1 MKIAMV
7 GLGAMGAAAAANLVA
22 KGHEVRGVDLR
33 QPALE
38 ALRAAGGTPAPSIA
52 AAVAGADAIV
62 TFVVNAAQVEA
73 VAGGPDGIL
82 ARMEPDAVLI
92 QCATVSATFIA
103 RLGEQFAAGG
113 RLLLDA
119 PVSGGVGGA
128 ASGGLT
134 IMASGPR
141 DALARARPVLADMG
155 RHVHDFGDR
164 LGAGS
169 MVKTINQLFCGVHLA
184 VLGEAIALGKQAGL
198 DPARLL
204 EVYGSSAAASWMMN
218 DRGPRALQ
226 DDPPSNSTIDI
237 FVKDLALVLDAGR
250 DLKFP
255 LPMAAAAHQM
265 FLAGSAIGKGGLD
278 DSHLWEAYPKAAA
291 KAEAPT
297 AATAAPA
304 QRDR

>member
-33 QPALE
+33 QAALD
-38 ALRAAGGTPAPSIA
+38 ALRAAGGKPADSIA
-52 AAVAGADAIV
+52 AAVAGADAVI
-62 TFVVNAAQVEA
+62 TFVVNATQVEA
-73 VAGGPDGIL
+73 VVNGPDGL
-82 ARMEPDAVLI
+82 AARMEPEAVLI
-92 QCATVSATFIA
+92 QCATVPAAFMA
-103 RLGEQFAAGG
+103 RLGEQFAASG
-113 RLLLDA
+113 RLLVDA

-134 IMASGPR
+134 VMASGSR
-141 DALARARPVLADMG
+141 DAMARARPVLEDMG

-184 VLGEAIALGKQAGL
+184 VLGEAIALGRRAGL

-204 EVYGSSAAASWMMN
+204 EVYGNSAAASWMMK

-237 FVKDLALVLDAGR
+237 FVKDLALVLDSGR

-265 FLAGSAIGKGGLD
+265 FLAASAIGKGAVD
-278 DSHLWEAYPKAAA
+278 DSHLWEAYPKPS
-291 KAEAPT
+291 K
-297 AATAAPA
+297 
-304 QRDR
+304 

>member
-33 QPALE
+33 QAALD
-38 ALRAAGGTPAPSIA
+38 ALRAAGGQPADSIA
-52 AAVAGADAIV
+52 AAVAGAEAVI

-73 VAGGPDGIL
+73 VVNGPDGIA
-82 ARMEPDAVLI
+82 ARMEPGAVLI
-92 QCATVSATFIA
+92 QCATVSAAFMA
-103 RLGEQFAAGG
+103 RLGEQVATGG
-113 RLLLDA
+113 RLLVDA

-134 IMASGPR
+134 VMASGSR
-141 DALARARPVLADMG
+141 DAMAKARPVLEDMG

-184 VLGEAIALGKQAGL
+184 VLGEAIALGRRAGL

-204 EVYGSSAAASWMMN
+204 EVYGNSAAASWMMK

-237 FVKDLALVLDAGR
+237 FVKDLALVLDSGR

-265 FLAGSAIGKGGLD
+265 FLAGSATGKGAVD
-278 DSHLWEAYPKAAA
+278 DSHLWEAYPK
-291 KAEAPT
+291 
-297 AATAAPA
+297 PA
-304 QRDR
+304 Q

>member
-33 QPALE
+33 QAALD
-38 ALRAAGGTPAPSIA
+38 ALRAAGGQPADSIA
-52 AAVAGADAIV
+52 AAVAGAEAVI

-73 VAGGPDGIL
+73 VVNGPDGIA
-82 ARMEPDAVLI
+82 ARMEPGAVLI
-92 QCATVSATFIA
+92 QCATVSAAFMA
-103 RLGEQFAAGG
+103 RLGEQVATGG
-113 RLLLDA
+113 RLLVDA

-134 IMASGPR
+134 IMASGSR
-141 DALARARPVLADMG
+141 DAMARARPVLDDMG
-155 RHVHDFGDR
+155 RHVHDFGDQ

-184 VLGEAIALGKQAGL
+184 VLGEAIALGRRAGL

-204 EVYGSSAAASWMMN
+204 EVYGNSAAASWMMK

-237 FVKDLALVLDAGR
+237 FVKDLALVLDSGR

-265 FLAGSAIGKGGLD
+265 FLAGSATGKGAVD
-278 DSHLWEAYPKAAA
+278 DSHLWEAYPK
-291 KAEAPT
+291 
-297 AATAAPA
+297 PA
-304 QRDR
+304 Q

>member
-1 MKIAMV
+1 MKIAML
-7 GLGAMGAAAAANLVA
+7 GLGAMGAAAAANLIA

-33 QPALE
+33 QAALD
-38 ALRAAGGTPAPSIA
+38 ALRAAGGKPAASIA
-52 AAVAGADAIV
+52 DAVAGADAIV

-73 VAGGPDGIL
+73 VTSGPEGVL
-82 ARMEPDAVLI
+82 ARMEPGAVLI
-92 QCATVSATFIA
+92 QCATVSAAFMA
-103 RLGEQFAAGG
+103 RLGEQFVAAG

-119 PVSGGVGGA
+119 PVSGGVSGA
-128 ASGGLT
+128 AGGGLT

-141 DALARARPVLADMG
+141 EAMAKAGPVLADMG
-155 RHVHDFGDR
+155 RHLHDFGDR

-184 VLGEAIALGKQAGL
+184 VLGEAIALGRQAGL

-204 EVYGSSAAASWMMN
+204 EVYGSSAAASWMMK

-237 FVKDLALVLDAGR
+237 FVKDLALVLDSGR

-255 LPMAAAAHQM
+255 LPLAAAAHQM
-265 FLAGSAIGKGGLD
+265 FLAGSAIGKGGVD
-278 DSHLWEAYPKAAA
+278 DSHLWEAYPRPSAKPAA
-291 KAEAPT
+291 KSAS
-297 AATAAPA
+297 
-304 QRDR
+304 